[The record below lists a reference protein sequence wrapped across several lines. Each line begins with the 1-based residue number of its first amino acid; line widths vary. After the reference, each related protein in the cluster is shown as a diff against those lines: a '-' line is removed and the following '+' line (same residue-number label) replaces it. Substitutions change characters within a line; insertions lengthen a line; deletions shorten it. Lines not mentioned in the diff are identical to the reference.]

1 MGSSGVQWYLY
12 LGVVVAGF
20 AAGFINTVAGSGSLL
35 TLPMLIYLGLPPTV
49 ANGTNRVGIL
59 LQNLVST
66 VSFRQQ
72 KVLSLRQ
79 GLLPTVP
86 AIAGWLLGARIA
98 VDLNEQMM
106 NNAIAVLMLFMLA
119 VMLVKPDRW
128 LRGHEEGMQRRFGV
142 REGALFFAIGIYG
155 GFIQAG
161 VGVFLLAALVLGA
174 GQDLVRANGIK
185 VMIIF
190 FATASALVVFV
201 VNGQVDWVIGLVLAI
216 GNSLGALAA
225 SRLSVKKGAPFIRW
239 FLIAVIVISSMDM
252 LGVFDRI
259 GNLLR

>member
-1 MGSSGVQWYLY
+1 VQWYLY
-12 LGVVVAGF
+12 VGVVAAGF

-66 VSFRQQ
+66 LSFRQQ
-72 KVLSLRQ
+72 RVLSLRQ
-79 GLLPTVP
+79 GLVPTVP
-86 AIAGWLLGARIA
+86 AIVGWLLGARIA
-98 VDLNEQMM
+98 ANLDEQMM
-106 NNAIAVLMLFMLA
+106 ERAIALLMLVMLG

-128 LRGHEEGMQRRFGV
+128 LRGHTEELRRRFGLK
-142 REGALFFAIGIYG
+142 EYALFFAIGVYG

-174 GQDLVRANGIK
+174 GYDLVRANGIK

-201 VNGQVDWVIGLVLAI
+201 VNGQVDWFVGLVLAL
-216 GNSLGALAA
+216 GNALGALTA
-225 SRLSVKKGAPFIRW
+225 SRLSVEKGAPFIRW
-239 FLIAVIVISSMDM
+239 FLIAVIIVSSMDM
-252 LGVFDRI
+252 LGVFTWV
-259 GNLLR
+259 GGLL

>member
-1 MGSSGVQWYLY
+1 MHWYLY
-12 LGVVVAGF
+12 VGVVAAGF

-35 TLPMLIYLGLPPTV
+35 TLPLLIYLGLPPTV

-66 VSFRQQ
+66 ISFRQQ
-72 KVLSLRQ
+72 KVLSIRE
-79 GLLPTVP
+79 GLAPTIP

-98 VDLNEQMM
+98 VNLDEQMM
-106 NNAIAVLMLFMLA
+106 ERAIAFLLLVMLV

-128 LRGHEEGMQRRFGV
+128 LRGHSEDRQRRIGPKEV
-142 REGALFFAIGIYG
+142 LLFFAIGIYG

-174 GQDLVRANGIK
+174 GYDLVRANGLK

-190 FATASALVVFV
+190 FATAFALVVFV
-201 VNGQVDWVIGLVLAI
+201 ANGQVDWVIGLVLAL
-216 GNSLGALAA
+216 GNTLGALAA
-225 SRLSVKKGAPFIRW
+225 SRLSVKRGAPFIRW
-239 FLIAVIVISSMDM
+239 FLIAVIVVSSMDM
-252 LGVFDRI
+252 LGILDWI
-259 GNLLR
+259 GGLF

>member
-1 MGSSGVQWYLY
+1 MHWYLY
-12 LGVVVAGF
+12 VGVVAAGF

-59 LQNLVST
+59 LQNFVST
-66 VSFRQQ
+66 ISFRQQ
-72 KVLSLRQ
+72 GVLSIRQ
-79 GLLPTVP
+79 GLVPTIP
-86 AIAGWLLGARIA
+86 AIVGWLIGARIA
-98 VDLNEQMM
+98 VNLNEQMM
-106 NNAIAVLMLFMLA
+106 EQAIAFLMLVMLA

-128 LRGHEEGMQRRFGV
+128 LRSHQ
-142 REGALFFAIGIYG
+142 EGAAQRIGPKEMLLFFAIGIYG

-174 GQDLVRANGIK
+174 GYDLVHANGLK

-190 FATASALVVFV
+190 FATAFALVVFV
-201 VNGQVDWVIGLVLAI
+201 MNGQVDWVIGLVLAV

-225 SRLSVKKGAPFIRW
+225 SRLSVKRGAPFIRW
-239 FLIAVIVISSMDM
+239 FLIIVIVFSAADM
-252 LGVFDRI
+252 LGVLDWI
-259 GNLLR
+259 GSLF